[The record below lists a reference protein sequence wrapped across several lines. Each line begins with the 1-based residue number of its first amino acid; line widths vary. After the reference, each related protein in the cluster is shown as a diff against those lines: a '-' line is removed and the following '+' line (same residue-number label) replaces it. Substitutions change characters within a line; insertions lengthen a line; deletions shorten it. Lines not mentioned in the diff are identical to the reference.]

1 MGMLLTW
8 RMSVSVGRFQLQFIV
23 SGDKTCY
30 MNIYV
35 MEVLV
40 NIVECYMPVFKL
52 ISSVKVFPEEYG
64 DYDSTRKQIIDTVE
78 DVVRNSEKISL
89 SDSELDAAFYSIVV
103 MLDEVILCSE
113 LPYRKEWRD
122 NLLQIKYFG
131 HSTGGVEFFNML
143 NKVIGSGSQAA
154 WVFLLCLLLGFRGKY
169 SVSNDDEIQD
179 YISRLKKQCGLNI
192 RAEDK
197 NKIAFKQKKNK
208 SSWFNFYLSLAG
220 IIIIYFVLLFMIYV
234 R

>member
-1 MGMLLTW
+1 M
-8 RMSVSVGRFQLQFIV
+8 
-23 SGDKTCY
+23 
-30 MNIYV
+30 
-35 MEVLV
+35 

-143 NKVIGSGSQAA
+143 NKVIESESQVA

-169 SVSNDDEIQD
+169 SVSNDDEIQG

-192 RAEDK
+192 RVEEK
-197 NKIAFKQKKNK
+197 NKISFKQKKNK

-220 IIIIYFVLLFMIYV
+220 IIIIYFVLLFVIYV

>member
-1 MGMLLTW
+1 M
-8 RMSVSVGRFQLQFIV
+8 
-23 SGDKTCY
+23 
-30 MNIYV
+30 
-35 MEVLV
+35 

-64 DYDSTRKQIIDTVE
+64 DYDSTRKHIIDTVE
-78 DVVRNSEKISL
+78 DVVRNSDKISL
-89 SDSELDAAFYSIVV
+89 SDSERDAAFYSIVV

-143 NKVIGSGSQAA
+143 NKIIESGSQAG

-169 SVSNDDEIQD
+169 SVSNNDEIND
-179 YISRLKKQCGLNI
+179 YILRLKKQCGLNI
-192 RAEDK
+192 RVEEK
-197 NKIAFKQKKNK
+197 NKIIFKQKKNK
-208 SSWFNFYLSLAG
+208 SSWFDFYLSLAG
-220 IIIIYFVLLFMIYV
+220 IIIIYFALLFLIYV

>member
-1 MGMLLTW
+1 MHGYVAHLANVSI
-8 RMSVSVGRFQLQFIV
+8 RGQISVTVYRFRGQN
-23 SGDKTCY
+23 

-64 DYDSTRKQIIDTVE
+64 NYDSTRKQIIDTVE

-143 NKVIGSGSQAA
+143 NKVIESGSQVA

-169 SVSNDDEIQD
+169 SVSNDDEILD

-192 RAEDK
+192 RVEEK
-197 NKIAFKQKKNK
+197 SKIAFKQKKNK

-220 IIIIYFVLLFMIYV
+220 IIIIYFVLLFVIYV

>member
-1 MGMLLTW
+1 
-8 RMSVSVGRFQLQFIV
+8 
-23 SGDKTCY
+23 
-30 MNIYV
+30 

-52 ISSVKVFPEEYG
+52 ISSVKVFPEKYG
-64 DYDSTRKQIIDTVE
+64 DYDSTRKHIIDTIE
-78 DVVRNSEKISL
+78 NVVHNSEKISL

-122 NLLQIKYFG
+122 NLLQVRYFG

-143 NKVIGSGSQAA
+143 NKVIESGSQVG

-169 SVSNDDEIQD
+169 SVSNNDEIND
-179 YISRLKKQCGLNI
+179 YISKLKKQCELNI
-192 RAEDK
+192 RIEEK

-208 SSWFNFYLSLAG
+208 SSWFNFYLSFSG
-220 IIIIYFVLLFMIYV
+220 IIIIYFALLFLIYV

>member
-1 MGMLLTW
+1 
-8 RMSVSVGRFQLQFIV
+8 MSVSVGRFQLQFIV

-143 NKVIGSGSQAA
+143 NKVIESGSQVAR
-154 WVFLLCLLLGFRGKY
+154 VFLLCLLLGFRGKY

-192 RAEDK
+192 RVEEK
-197 NKIAFKQKKNK
+197 NKISFKQKKNK
-208 SSWFNFYLSLAG
+208 LSWFNFYLSLAG
-220 IIIIYFVLLFMIYV
+220 IIVIYFVLLFVIYV

>member
-1 MGMLLTW
+1 M
-8 RMSVSVGRFQLQFIV
+8 
-23 SGDKTCY
+23 
-30 MNIYV
+30 
-35 MEVLV
+35 

-143 NKVIGSGSQAA
+143 NKVIESGSQVA

-192 RAEDK
+192 RVEEK
-197 NKIAFKQKKNK
+197 NKISFKQKKNK

-220 IIIIYFVLLFMIYV
+220 IIIIYFVLLFVIYV

>member
-1 MGMLLTW
+1 M
-8 RMSVSVGRFQLQFIV
+8 
-23 SGDKTCY
+23 
-30 MNIYV
+30 
-35 MEVLV
+35 

-64 DYDSTRKQIIDTVE
+64 DYDSTRKHIIDTVE
-78 DVVRNSEKISL
+78 DVVRNSDKISL
-89 SDSELDAAFYSIVV
+89 SDSERDAAFYSIVV

-143 NKVIGSGSQAA
+143 NKIIESGSQAG

-169 SVSNDDEIQD
+169 SVSNNNEIND
-179 YISRLKKQCGLNI
+179 YILRLKKQCGLNI
-192 RAEDK
+192 RVEEK
-197 NKIAFKQKKNK
+197 NKIVFKKKNK
-208 SSWFNFYLSLAG
+208 SSWFDFYLSLAG
-220 IIIIYFVLLFMIYV
+220 IIIIYFALLFLIYV

>member
-1 MGMLLTW
+1 M
-8 RMSVSVGRFQLQFIV
+8 
-23 SGDKTCY
+23 
-30 MNIYV
+30 
-35 MEVLV
+35 

-64 DYDSTRKQIIDTVE
+64 DYDSTRKHIIDTVE
-78 DVVRNSEKISL
+78 DVVRNSDKISL
-89 SDSELDAAFYSIVV
+89 SDSERDAAFYSIVV

-143 NKVIGSGSQAA
+143 NKIIESGSQAG

-169 SVSNDDEIQD
+169 SVSNNDEIND
-179 YISRLKKQCGLNI
+179 YILRLKKQCGLNI
-192 RAEDK
+192 RVEEK
-197 NKIAFKQKKNK
+197 NKIIFKQKKNK

-220 IIIIYFVLLFMIYV
+220 IIIIYFALLFLIYV

>member
-1 MGMLLTW
+1 
-8 RMSVSVGRFQLQFIV
+8 MSVSVGRFQLQFIV

-143 NKVIGSGSQAA
+143 NKVIESGSQVA

-192 RAEDK
+192 RVEEK
-197 NKIAFKQKKNK
+197 NKISFKQKKNK

-220 IIIIYFVLLFMIYV
+220 IIIIYFVLLFVIYV

>member
-1 MGMLLTW
+1 
-8 RMSVSVGRFQLQFIV
+8 
-23 SGDKTCY
+23 
-30 MNIYV
+30 MNIYAL
-35 MEVLV
+35 EVLV

-52 ISSVKVFPEEYG
+52 ISSIKVFPEGYG
-64 DYDSTRKQIIDTVE
+64 DYDSTRRHIIGTVE

-143 NKVIGSGSQAA
+143 NKVIESGSQVG

-169 SVSNDDEIQD
+169 SVSNDDEVND
-179 YISRLKKQCGLNI
+179 YISRLKKQCGSNLLTEEKKKI
-192 RAEDK
+192 TLKQRK
-197 NKIAFKQKKNK
+197 NKP
-208 SSWFNFYLSLAG
+208 SWFNFYLSLSG
-220 IIIIYFVLLFMIYV
+220 IIIVYFVLLLVMYV

>member
-1 MGMLLTW
+1 
-8 RMSVSVGRFQLQFIV
+8 
-23 SGDKTCY
+23 
-30 MNIYV
+30 MNIYALG
-35 MEVLV
+35 VLV

-52 ISSVKVFPEEYG
+52 ISSIKVFPEGYG
-64 DYDSTRKQIIDTVE
+64 DYDSTRRHIIDTVE

-143 NKVIGSGSQAA
+143 NKVIESGSQVG

-169 SVSNDDEIQD
+169 SVSNDDEVND
-179 YISRLKKQCGLNI
+179 YISRLKKQCGSNLLTEEKKKI
-192 RAEDK
+192 TLKQRK
-197 NKIAFKQKKNK
+197 NKP
-208 SSWFNFYLSLAG
+208 SWFNFYLSLSG
-220 IIIIYFVLLFMIYV
+220 IIIVYFVLLLVMYV

>member
-1 MGMLLTW
+1 
-8 RMSVSVGRFQLQFIV
+8 MSVSVGRFQLQFIV

-143 NKVIGSGSQAA
+143 NKVIESESQVA

-169 SVSNDDEIQD
+169 SVSNDDEIQG

-192 RAEDK
+192 RVEEK
-197 NKIAFKQKKNK
+197 NKISFKQKKNK

-220 IIIIYFVLLFMIYV
+220 IIIIYFVLLFVIYV

>member
-1 MGMLLTW
+1 
-8 RMSVSVGRFQLQFIV
+8 MSVSVGRFQLQFIV
-23 SGDKTCY
+23 SGDNICY

-64 DYDSTRKQIIDTVE
+64 DYDSTRKQIIDTIE

-143 NKVIGSGSQAA
+143 NKVIESGSQAA

-179 YISRLKKQCGLNI
+179 YISRLKKQFGLNI
-192 RAEDK
+192 RIEEK

-220 IIIIYFVLLFMIYV
+220 IIIIYFVLLFVIYV

>member
-1 MGMLLTW
+1 
-8 RMSVSVGRFQLQFIV
+8 
-23 SGDKTCY
+23 
-30 MNIYV
+30 MNIYAL
-35 MEVLV
+35 EILV

-52 ISSVKVFPEEYG
+52 ISSIKVFPEGYG
-64 DYDSTRKQIIDTVE
+64 DYDSTRRHIIDTVE

-143 NKVIGSGSQAA
+143 NKVIESGSQVG

-169 SVSNDDEIQD
+169 SVSNDDEVND
-179 YISRLKKQCGLNI
+179 YISRLKKQCGSNLLTEEKKKI
-192 RAEDK
+192 TLKQRK
-197 NKIAFKQKKNK
+197 NKP
-208 SSWFNFYLSLAG
+208 SWFNFYLSLSG
-220 IIIIYFVLLFMIYV
+220 IIIVYFVLLLVMYV

>member
-1 MGMLLTW
+1 
-8 RMSVSVGRFQLQFIV
+8 
-23 SGDKTCY
+23 
-30 MNIYV
+30 MNIYAL
-35 MEVLV
+35 EVLV
-40 NIVECYMPVFKL
+40 NIVECYMPLFKL
-52 ISSVKVFPEEYG
+52 ISSIKVFPEGYG
-64 DYDSTRKQIIDTVE
+64 DYDSTRRHIIDTVE

-143 NKVIGSGSQAA
+143 NKVIESGSQVG

-169 SVSNDDEIQD
+169 SVSNDDEVND
-179 YISRLKKQCGLNI
+179 YISRLKKQCGSNLLTEEKKKI
-192 RAEDK
+192 TLKQRK
-197 NKIAFKQKKNK
+197 NKP
-208 SSWFNFYLSLAG
+208 SWFNFYLSLSG
-220 IIIIYFVLLFMIYV
+220 IIIVYFVLLLVMYV

>member
-1 MGMLLTW
+1 
-8 RMSVSVGRFQLQFIV
+8 
-23 SGDKTCY
+23 

-64 DYDSTRKQIIDTVE
+64 DYDSTRKHIIDTVE
-78 DVVRNSEKISL
+78 DVVRNSDKISL
-89 SDSELDAAFYSIVV
+89 SDSERDAAFYSIVV

-143 NKVIGSGSQAA
+143 NKIIESGSQAG

-169 SVSNDDEIQD
+169 SVSNNDEIND
-179 YISRLKKQCGLNI
+179 YILRLKKQCGLNI
-192 RAEDK
+192 RVEEK
-197 NKIAFKQKKNK
+197 NKIIFKQKKNK
-208 SSWFNFYLSLAG
+208 SSWFDFYLSLAG
-220 IIIIYFVLLFMIYV
+220 IIIIYFALLFLIYV

>member
-1 MGMLLTW
+1 M
-8 RMSVSVGRFQLQFIV
+8 
-23 SGDKTCY
+23 
-30 MNIYV
+30 
-35 MEVLV
+35 

-64 DYDSTRKQIIDTVE
+64 DYDSTRKHIIDTVE
-78 DVVRNSEKISL
+78 DVVRNSDKISL

-143 NKVIGSGSQAA
+143 NKIIESGSQAG

-169 SVSNDDEIQD
+169 SVSNNDEINN
-179 YISRLKKQCGLNI
+179 YILRLKKQCGLNI
-192 RAEDK
+192 RVEEK
-197 NKIAFKQKKNK
+197 NKIVFKQKKNK
-208 SSWFNFYLSLAG
+208 SSWFGFYLSLAG
-220 IIIIYFVLLFMIYV
+220 IIIIYFALLFLIYV

>member
-1 MGMLLTW
+1 
-8 RMSVSVGRFQLQFIV
+8 
-23 SGDKTCY
+23 

-64 DYDSTRKQIIDTVE
+64 DYDSTRKHIIDTVE
-78 DVVRNSEKISL
+78 DVVRNSDKISL
-89 SDSELDAAFYSIVV
+89 SDSERDAAFYSIVV

-143 NKVIGSGSQAA
+143 NKIIESGSQAG

-169 SVSNDDEIQD
+169 SVSNNDEIND
-179 YISRLKKQCGLNI
+179 YILRLKKQCGLNI
-192 RAEDK
+192 RVEEK
-197 NKIAFKQKKNK
+197 NKIVFKQKKNK
-208 SSWFNFYLSLAG
+208 SSWFVFYLSLAG
-220 IIIIYFVLLFMIYV
+220 IIIIYFALLFLIYV

>member
-1 MGMLLTW
+1 
-8 RMSVSVGRFQLQFIV
+8 MSVSVGRFQLQFIV

-143 NKVIGSGSQAA
+143 NKVIESESQTA

-179 YISRLKKQCGLNI
+179 YISRLKKQCGFNI
-192 RAEDK
+192 RVEEK
-197 NKIAFKQKKNK
+197 NKISFKQKKNK

-220 IIIIYFVLLFMIYV
+220 IIIIYFVLLFVIYV

>member
-1 MGMLLTW
+1 
-8 RMSVSVGRFQLQFIV
+8 
-23 SGDKTCY
+23 
-30 MNIYV
+30 

-64 DYDSTRKQIIDTVE
+64 DYDSTRKHIIDTVE
-78 DVVRNSEKISL
+78 DVVRNSDKISL

-143 NKVIGSGSQAA
+143 NKIIESGSQAG

-169 SVSNDDEIQD
+169 SVSNNDEINN
-179 YISRLKKQCGLNI
+179 YILRLKKQCGLNI
-192 RAEDK
+192 RVEEK
-197 NKIAFKQKKNK
+197 NKIVFKQKKNK
-208 SSWFNFYLSLAG
+208 SSWFDFYLSLAG
-220 IIIIYFVLLFMIYV
+220 IIIIYFALLFLIYV

>member
-1 MGMLLTW
+1 
-8 RMSVSVGRFQLQFIV
+8 
-23 SGDKTCY
+23 

-35 MEVLV
+35 MEVQV

-52 ISSVKVFPEEYG
+52 IVSVKVFPEEYG
-64 DYDSTRKQIIDTVE
+64 DYDSTRKHIIDTVE
-78 DVVRNSEKISL
+78 DVVRNSDKISL

-143 NKVIGSGSQAA
+143 NKIIESGSQAG

-169 SVSNDDEIQD
+169 SVSNNDEIND
-179 YISRLKKQCGLNI
+179 YILRLKKQCGLNI
-192 RAEDK
+192 RVEEK
-197 NKIAFKQKKNK
+197 NKIVFKQKKNK
-208 SSWFNFYLSLAG
+208 SSWFDFYLSLAG
-220 IIIIYFVLLFMIYV
+220 IIIIYFALLFLIYV

>member
-1 MGMLLTW
+1 
-8 RMSVSVGRFQLQFIV
+8 
-23 SGDKTCY
+23 
-30 MNIYV
+30 MNIYAL
-35 MEVLV
+35 EVLV

-52 ISSVKVFPEEYG
+52 ISSIKVFPEGYG
-64 DYDSTRKQIIDTVE
+64 DYDSTRRHIIDTVE

-122 NLLQIKYFG
+122 NRLQIKYFG

-143 NKVIGSGSQAA
+143 NKVIESGSQVG

-169 SVSNDDEIQD
+169 SVSNDDEVND
-179 YISRLKKQCGLNI
+179 YISRLKKQCGSNLLTEEKKKI
-192 RAEDK
+192 TLKQRK
-197 NKIAFKQKKNK
+197 NKP
-208 SSWFNFYLSLAG
+208 SWFNFYLSLSG
-220 IIIIYFVLLFMIYV
+220 IIIVYFVLLLVMYV

>member
-1 MGMLLTW
+1 
-8 RMSVSVGRFQLQFIV
+8 
-23 SGDKTCY
+23 

-52 ISSVKVFPEEYG
+52 ISSVKVFPEKYG
-64 DYDSTRKQIIDTVE
+64 DYDSARKHIIDTIE

-122 NLLQIKYFG
+122 NLLQVRYFG

-143 NKVIGSGSQAA
+143 NKVIESRSQVG

-169 SVSNDDEIQD
+169 SVSNNDEIND
-179 YISRLKKQCGLNI
+179 YISKLKKQCELNI
-192 RAEDK
+192 RIEEKD
-197 NKIAFKQKKNK
+197 KIAFKQKKNK
-208 SSWFNFYLSLAG
+208 SSWFNFYLSFLG
-220 IIIIYFVLLFMIYV
+220 IIIIYFALLFLIYV

>member
-1 MGMLLTW
+1 
-8 RMSVSVGRFQLQFIV
+8 
-23 SGDKTCY
+23 
-30 MNIYV
+30 

-64 DYDSTRKQIIDTVE
+64 DYDSTRKHIIDTVE
-78 DVVRNSEKISL
+78 DVVRNSDKISL
-89 SDSELDAAFYSIVV
+89 SDSERDAAFYSIVV

-143 NKVIGSGSQAA
+143 NKIIESGSQAG

-169 SVSNDDEIQD
+169 SVSNNDEIND
-179 YISRLKKQCGLNI
+179 YILRLKKQCGLNI
-192 RAEDK
+192 RLEEK
-197 NKIAFKQKKNK
+197 NKIVFKQKKNK
-208 SSWFNFYLSLAG
+208 SSWFDFYLSLAG
-220 IIIIYFVLLFMIYV
+220 IIIIYFALLFLIYV

>member
-1 MGMLLTW
+1 
-8 RMSVSVGRFQLQFIV
+8 
-23 SGDKTCY
+23 
-30 MNIYV
+30 MNIYI

-40 NIVECYMPVFKL
+40 NIVECFMPVFKI

-64 DYDSTRKQIIDTVE
+64 DYDSTRKHIIDTVE

-131 HSTGGVEFFNML
+131 HSTGGVEFFNIL
-143 NKVIGSGSQAA
+143 NKIIESGSQAG

-169 SVSNDDEIQD
+169 SISNNDEIND
-179 YISRLKKQCGLNI
+179 YISKLKKQCGLNI
-192 RAEDK
+192 STEEK
-197 NKIAFKQKKNK
+197 NKIAFKQKNNK
-208 SSWFNFYLSLAG
+208 SSWFNFYLSLLG
-220 IIIIYFVLLFMIYV
+220 IIIVYFVLLFVIYM

>member
-1 MGMLLTW
+1 M
-8 RMSVSVGRFQLQFIV
+8 
-23 SGDKTCY
+23 
-30 MNIYV
+30 
-35 MEVLV
+35 

-64 DYDSTRKQIIDTVE
+64 DYDSTRKHIIDTVE
-78 DVVRNSEKISL
+78 DVVRNSDKISL
-89 SDSELDAAFYSIVV
+89 SDSERDAAFYSIVV

-143 NKVIGSGSQAA
+143 NKIIESGSQAG

-169 SVSNDDEIQD
+169 SVSNNDEIND
-179 YISRLKKQCGLNI
+179 YILRLKKQCGLNI
-192 RAEDK
+192 RAEEK
-197 NKIAFKQKKNK
+197 NKIVFKQKKNK
-208 SSWFNFYLSLAG
+208 SSWFDFYLSLAG
-220 IIIIYFVLLFMIYV
+220 IIIIYFALLFLIYV

>member
-1 MGMLLTW
+1 
-8 RMSVSVGRFQLQFIV
+8 
-23 SGDKTCY
+23 

-35 MEVLV
+35 MVVLV

-64 DYDSTRKQIIDTVE
+64 DYDSTRKHIIDTVE
-78 DVVRNSEKISL
+78 DVVRNSDKISL

-143 NKVIGSGSQAA
+143 NKIIESGSQAG

-169 SVSNDDEIQD
+169 SVSNNDEIND
-179 YISRLKKQCGLNI
+179 YILRLKKQCGLNN
-192 RAEDK
+192 RVEEK
-197 NKIAFKQKKNK
+197 NKIVFKQKKNK
-208 SSWFNFYLSLAG
+208 SSWFDFYLSLAG
-220 IIIIYFVLLFMIYV
+220 IITIYFALLFLIYV

>member
-1 MGMLLTW
+1 
-8 RMSVSVGRFQLQFIV
+8 
-23 SGDKTCY
+23 
-30 MNIYV
+30 

-64 DYDSTRKQIIDTVE
+64 DYDSTRKHIIDTVE
-78 DVVRNSEKISL
+78 DVVRNSDKISL
-89 SDSELDAAFYSIVV
+89 SDSERDAAFYSIVV

-143 NKVIGSGSQAA
+143 NKIIESGSQAG

-169 SVSNDDEIQD
+169 SVSNNDEIND
-179 YISRLKKQCGLNI
+179 YILRLKKQCGLNI
-192 RAEDK
+192 RVEEK
-197 NKIAFKQKKNK
+197 NKIVFKQKKNK
-208 SSWFNFYLSLAG
+208 SSWFDFYLSLVG
-220 IIIIYFVLLFMIYV
+220 IIIIYFALLFLIYV

>member
-1 MGMLLTW
+1 
-8 RMSVSVGRFQLQFIV
+8 MSVSVGRFQLQFIV

-143 NKVIGSGSQAA
+143 NKVIESESQTA

-169 SVSNDDEIQD
+169 SVSNDDEIQG

-192 RAEDK
+192 RVEEK
-197 NKIAFKQKKNK
+197 NKISFKQKKNK

-220 IIIIYFVLLFMIYV
+220 IIIIYFVLLFVIYV

>member
-1 MGMLLTW
+1 MSLTW
-8 RMSVSVGRFQLQFIV
+8 RISALVGRFQLQFIV
-23 SGDKTCY
+23 SGDKACY

-64 DYDSTRKQIIDTVE
+64 DYDSTRKHIIDTVE
-78 DVVRNSEKISL
+78 DVVRNSDKISL
-89 SDSELDAAFYSIVV
+89 SDSERDAAFYSIVV

-143 NKVIGSGSQAA
+143 NKIIESGSQAG

-169 SVSNDDEIQD
+169 SVSNNDEIND
-179 YISRLKKQCGLNI
+179 YILRLKKQCGLNI
-192 RAEDK
+192 RLEEK
-197 NKIAFKQKKNK
+197 NKIVFKQKKNK
-208 SSWFNFYLSLAG
+208 SSWFDFYLSLAG
-220 IIIIYFVLLFMIYV
+220 IIIIYFALLFLIYV